1 MASASAINTIHTKT
15 FTRRHG
21 DHRRVTHITKLTT
34 FVCTRDGGQQYRSY
48 QGADVGSDHYL
59 VKVTIKLRLKRRQEQ
74 RPVKPFAVEKL
85 KSDNSR
91 AQYQLEL
98 SNRFQHLQDATNIE
112 EQWALFRKAVSESA
126 EEVVGRRRKSQKE

>member
-1 MASASAINTIHTKT
+1 
-15 FTRRHG
+15 
-21 DHRRVTHITKLTT
+21 
-34 FVCTRDGGQQYRSY
+34 VCTRDGGQQYRSY